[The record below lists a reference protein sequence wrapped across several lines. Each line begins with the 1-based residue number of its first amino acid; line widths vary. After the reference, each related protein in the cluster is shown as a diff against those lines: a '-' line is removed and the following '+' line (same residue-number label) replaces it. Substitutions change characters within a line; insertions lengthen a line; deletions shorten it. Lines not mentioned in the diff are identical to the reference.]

1 MAIRVLAP
9 FGDPPVVS
17 LDKKKKQTDPGKM
30 SETDNYLLDKCNI
43 KKMY

>member
-17 LDKKKKQTDPGKM
+17 LDKKKKQTDPGKIGK
-30 SETDNYLLDKCNI
+30 TDVLLPGNI
-43 KKMY
+43 S